1 MTQATTWVKP
11 DIMLSEINQT
21 QKDKGCK
28 IPLPWG
34 PQISHIHGDRRMAS
48 MVSGRG
54 TGHN

>member
-1 MTQATTWVKP
+1 MTQATIWVKP

>member
-21 QKDKGCK
+21 QKDKSCR

-34 PQISHIHGDRRMAS
+34 PQIDHIPEIEGARA
-48 MVSGRG
+48 GQ
-54 TGHN
+54 GHN